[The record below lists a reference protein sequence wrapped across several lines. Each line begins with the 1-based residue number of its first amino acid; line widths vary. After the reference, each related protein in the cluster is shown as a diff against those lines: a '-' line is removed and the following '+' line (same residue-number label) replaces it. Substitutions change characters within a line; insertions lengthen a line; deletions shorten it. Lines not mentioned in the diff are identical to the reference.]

1 MRRITALLAAA
12 TTVLAPAAGILAPAA
27 PAASPVT
34 TTDAAAPKCATS
46 ATALA
51 FSRSARSKVARLSW
65 KAPASPK
72 GKLTYRVYK
81 NAKRVAQTHS
91 RSVRVAVT
99 VRHRY
104 RFSVAVLRAG
114 KVQAGPCRLVRTLSV
129 RFLAPTRPRSLKV
142 TVTKGRAMLKWK
154 KSRAGDGR
162 MVGYRVFRD
171 AKTVRQLKGTKLSV
185 PVSADNT
192 TTLSV
197 RSVDSRGHMSAA
209 ATSTVAAGGEV
220 PQAPQALRTVSV
232 SDSAVTLAWNASK
245 AGSGRVIGYRVFRDG
260 KTLGQNA
267 PTQLD
272 VPRLNTA
279 QAYTFTVVAVDNR
292 GRLSPPSKA
301 LTISTNPPVPST
313 GTLHAFLLASTG
325 SSFEDFKAHYRQI
338 GAIHVTYFECNRA
351 TAAVKGKDDPQITQF
366 AKLRQVEVYGR
377 FDCQSTAILHTI
389 LTDPATRSA
398 WLTTMVD
405 TAVQNGY
412 DGINL
417 DFEAGA
423 AADRGAFSSFVAE
436 LSGRLHAV
444 GKKLA
449 VDVSPKAADSLTHPR
464 SGIYD
469 YPVLADSA
477 DVIFVMAWG
486 IHWSTSAPGPI
497 ADMPW
502 LQSVV
507 GYLNTLPNREKYVI
521 GTPMYGM
528 DWANGG
534 GAANPA
540 TALEWSDMS
549 ALAARVGAV
558 PTYDPTA
565 HEMHFSYAD
574 GAGSHEVW
582 SSNAAT
588 VLERMQMFRANGYAL
603 GVWRLGHEDQ
613 AMWSDPLLAG

>member
-12 TTVLAPAAGILAPAA
+12 TTALAPAAGSLAPAA
-27 PAASPVT
+27 SAAATP
-34 TTDAAAPKCATS
+34 DAAAAKCATS
-46 ATALA
+46 ATALS
-51 FSRSARSKVARLSW
+51 FSRAARSKVARLSW

-81 NAKRVAQTHS
+81 NGKRVAQTHS
-91 RSVRVAVT
+91 RSARVAVT
-99 VRHRY
+99 VKHRY
-104 RFSVAVLRAG
+104 RFSVAVLSAG
-114 KVQAGPCRLVRTLSV
+114 KAQAGRCRVVRTLTV
-129 RFLAPTRPRSLKV
+129 RFQAPTRPRGLSV
-142 TVTKGRAMLKWK
+142 TVASHRAKLTWK

-171 AKTVRQLKGTKLSV
+171 GKTVRQLKGTSLSLAV
-185 PVSADNT
+185 PAENAT
-192 TTLSV
+192 QLSV
-197 RSVDSRGHMSAA
+197 RAVDSRGHLSGA
-209 ATSTVAAGGEV
+209 ATTTVSAGGEA

-232 SDSAVTLAWNASK
+232 TDSAVTLAWNASK

-267 PTQLD
+267 PTQLA

-301 LTISTNPPVPST
+301 LTISTDAPVPST
-313 GTLHAFLLASTG
+313 GSLHAFLLASTG

-338 GAIHVTYFECNRA
+338 GAIHATYFECNRA
-351 TAAVKGKDDPQITQF
+351 TAAVKGKDDPQITQY

-377 FDCQSTAILHTI
+377 FDCQNTATLHTI

-405 TAVQNGY
+405 AAVQYGY

-417 DFEAGA
+417 DFETGA
-423 AADRGAFSSFVAE
+423 ASDRGAFSSFVAD

-449 VDVSPKAADSLTHPR
+449 VDVSAKAADSLTHPR

-477 DVIFVMAWG
+477 DIVFVMAWG
-486 IHWSTSAPGPI
+486 IHWSTSAPGPT

-502 LQSVV
+502 LQSIVNYV
-507 GYLNTLPNREKYVI
+507 NTLPNRQKYVF
-521 GTPMYGM
+521 GTPLYGL

-534 GAANPA
+534 GTASPA
-540 TALEWSDMS
+540 TALEWAGVA
-549 ALAARVGAV
+549 ALSARVGVA
-558 PTYDPTA
+558 PTYDATA
-565 HEMHFSYAD
+565 HETHFSYSDAS
-574 GAGSHEVW
+574 GSHEVW
-582 SSNAAT
+582 ASNAAA
-588 VLERMQMFRANGYAL
+588 VLERLRMYQANGYGL
-603 GVWRLGHEDQ
+603 GVWRLGNEDQ
-613 AMWSDPLLAG
+613 AMWGDPLLAG